1 MGDLCGTST
10 SAQDARLQ
18 RTGRL
23 DGLDFE
29 LSIADSAVLDAAR
42 RFPTPRAAV
51 EAMLTIGA
59 YAALATSTGFDAQ
72 AVRREIDRAVQD
84 ATAAVDALRDHVV
97 ETVSE
102 QGPFALALE
111 KATDELGVVLRETLD
126 RQGDPDD
133 PASFLTKLRVVV
145 KQVDELLASTRRTIA
160 GDLARTAKEQSD
172 NVGRALKDMRDLE
185 PSSALG
191 RAMAQLET
199 RMIEL
204 TSAVAANQRVAG
216 ERLSGT
222 AKGADYEDRVAYEL
236 GAIAAV
242 YGDRAEQ
249 TGAQGGRL
257 ISKKGASLRGDVSC
271 WIDGDIGLVVE
282 AMDRDKS
289 KLTDKLVR
297 AELLEAMENRSAVV
311 AIAVMSSVE
320 GTLMCG
326 QPLQVLAPNMWAVQ
340 LGHDGSNLIPLQVT
354 YRLAREAAM
363 AEAMEP
369 ATLDMEALKSGIEDV
384 NRKLTALAEVRQQI
398 DNIASCQEKASAGLV
413 RFEREMRES
422 IFRLLNSVATQIIQD
437 AARGAHY
444 RAPSSR

>member
-1 MGDLCGTST
+1 M
-10 SAQDARLQ
+10 
-18 RTGRL
+18 
-23 DGLDFE
+23 
-29 LSIADSAVLDAAR
+29 V
-42 RFPTPRAAV
+42 
-51 EAMLTIGA
+51 
-59 YAALATSTGFDAQ
+59 
-72 AVRREIDRAVQD
+72 
-84 ATAAVDALRDHVV
+84 
-97 ETVSE
+97 
-102 QGPFALALE
+102 
-111 KATDELGVVLRETLD
+111 
-126 RQGDPDD
+126 
-133 PASFLTKLRVVV
+133 
-145 KQVDELLASTRRTIA
+145 
-160 GDLARTAKEQSD
+160 
-172 NVGRALKDMRDLE
+172 
-185 PSSALG
+185 
-191 RAMAQLET
+191 
-199 RMIEL
+199 EL
-204 TSAVAANQRVAG
+204 TSAVAANQGVAG

-297 AELLEAMENRSAVV
+297 AELLEAMENRGAV
-311 AIAVMSSVE
+311 ASIAVMSSVE

-340 LGHDGSNLIPLQVT
+340 LSRDGAPRGAQRSLGSNLIPLQVA
-354 YRLAREAAM
+354 YRLAREAAI
-363 AEAMEP
+363 AETARP
-369 ATLDMEALKSGIEDV
+369 AALDVEALKSGIEDV
-384 NRKLTALAEVRQQI
+384 NRKLSALAEVRQQI